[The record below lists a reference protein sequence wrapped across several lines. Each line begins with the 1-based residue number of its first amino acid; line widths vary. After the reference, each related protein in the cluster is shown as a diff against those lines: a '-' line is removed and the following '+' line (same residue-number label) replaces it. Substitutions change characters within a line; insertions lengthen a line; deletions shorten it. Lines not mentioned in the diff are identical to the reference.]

1 MPTSLSL
8 SITYSFPFLTCLS
21 VCDLWNEVSA
31 SLRSLRET
39 QILRPYPAPTESEA
53 LGWHLTSCVLIGV
66 FFFLSRD
73 NLRIATLDR
82 SFLISI
88 SLVIS
93 PPTVFSLPEIMD
105 FSWQTCF
112 LLLSLLCF
120 HDRGHKYVCLRDKAN
135 KINEYIG
142 WVTGTGSERNY
153 GSFP

>member
-73 NLRIATLDR
+73 NLRIATLDW